1 MTVSV
6 AKVASGLM
14 VQEYLLQ
21 KKRGKTGRSSG
32 GNVPF
37 LQQKTPRPYGR
48 GVLKVGSIAQEV
60 TVTGVTAASSSS
72 PVRMR

>member
-1 MTVSV
+1 MISV

-14 VQEYLLQ
+14 VLEYLLQ

-32 GNVPF
+32 RNVPF
-37 LQQKTPRPYGR
+37 LQQKTPRLEER
-48 GVLKVGSIAQEV
+48 GTCTVMSSLQER